1 MKKEILLKT
10 KLRKGIMYYNE
21 IEITKDNEKVLQ
33 MVLLNIIDLQ
43 MIYNKGESHVRNT
56 RVQY

>member
-1 MKKEILLKT
+1 
-10 KLRKGIMYYNE
+10 MYYNE

-33 MVLLNIIDLQ
+33 MVLINIIDLQ
-43 MIYNKGESHVRNT
+43 MIYNKGESRVRNT